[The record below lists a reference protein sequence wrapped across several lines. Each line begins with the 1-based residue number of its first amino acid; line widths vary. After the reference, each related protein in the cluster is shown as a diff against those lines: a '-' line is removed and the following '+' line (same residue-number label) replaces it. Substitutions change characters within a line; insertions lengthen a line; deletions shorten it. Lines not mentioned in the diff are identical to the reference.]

1 MEEDNKDKAR
11 VVNMRSARA
20 GKPTKAKY
28 KKIMADQVISEDAIN
43 PQARLKKK
51 GLNLWSCDSE
61 VWLRLKY

>member
-28 KKIMADQVISEDAIN
+28 KKIMAD
-43 PQARLKKK
+43 
-51 GLNLWSCDSE
+51 
-61 VWLRLKY
+61 